1 MASKFAVFVSRSRS
15 TDPAKLALEEAIVA
29 SLGKELRVEIRV
41 IPPLYD
47 LRPSSPAV
55 QTMRDAAGDLIVL
68 SWMYERAARWVLH
81 ALDVRGFADDAA
93 AKDSQDIEAVGGR
106 GQRVLT
112 CLDLR
117 SGVDAEFFVDA
128 IRQLAQ
134 GAASGEV
141 RPVADRADAASQ
153 SPAGTLDRRWYPV
166 IDYARCT
173 NCMECIDFCL
183 FGVYGVD
190 DADRILVEQPDQC
203 RKGCPAC
210 SRVCPEHAIMFP
222 MHSTAAIAGA
232 TGDVAPLKLDLSQVF
247 GGPVGANDART
258 LAMSE
263 RERHL
268 KPARPEA
275 DSDDLDRLLD
285 ELDDFDS
292 RK

>member
-1 MASKFAVFVSRSRS
+1 MASQFSVFVSRSRS
-15 TDPAKLALEEAIVA
+15 TDPAKIALEESIVA
-29 SLGKELRVEIRV
+29 ALDKEPHIRIRV

-47 LRPSSPAV
+47 LRPGSLAV
-55 QTMRDAAGDLIVL
+55 QAMRDAAGDTAVL
-68 SWMYERAARWVLH
+68 SWIYERAARWVLH
-81 ALDVRGFADDAA
+81 SLDVRGFADEVSEAESQETAA
-93 AKDSQDIEAVGGR
+93 SSDR
-106 GQRVLT
+106 RRRTLT

-117 SGVDAEFFVDA
+117 SRPDAASFAEA

-134 GAASGEV
+134 GAEWYESAPNAERADTPGSGE
-141 RPVADRADAASQ
+141 
-153 SPAGTLDRRWYPV
+153 AGTLERRWYPV

-222 MHSTAAIAGA
+222 MHATPAIAGA
-232 TGDVAPLKLDLSQVF
+232 TGDVVPLKLDLSQIF
-247 GGPVGANDART
+247 GGAAEPGDART

-268 KPARPEA
+268 KPVRPEA
-275 DSDDLDRLLD
+275 GSDRLDQLLD
-285 ELDDFDS
+285 ELDEFDA
-292 RK
+292 RE